1 MMNKIRIEV
10 KMINKKNANAMA
22 EVIYYL
28 KGIKQEDIDKIPE
41 KLIQY
46 LNKNATKEYQC
57 DFDYNK
63 PLKELNLLDETR
75 GIIGMIC
82 YNYWCITDEQKQQYL
97 SKLTYNEQQYQEE
110 MYKKYN
116 PNNLFENLDK
126 KKNANIEIQKKYIN
140 NSLIESKEAL
150 FSKIKNFIFKILH
163 INK

>member
-1 MMNKIRIEV
+1 
-10 KMINKKNANAMA
+10 MINKKNANAMA

-82 YNYWCITDEQKQQYL
+82 
-97 SKLTYNEQQYQEE
+97 
-110 MYKKYN
+110 
-116 PNNLFENLDK
+116 
-126 KKNANIEIQKKYIN
+126 
-140 NSLIESKEAL
+140 
-150 FSKIKNFIFKILH
+150 
-163 INK
+163 